1 MSIELVVFDIAGTTM
16 NDEDSVSRCLQ
27 ESLAAV
33 GVRVAAANMNRVMGL
48 PKPEAIRILVSESPG
63 QAELIDRL
71 AEIHDDYVNRS
82 IRFYSTDPSVRE
94 VAGAGLALRALKKA
108 GIKVALNT
116 GFSRP
121 ITQTILDRLGWSK
134 SPLLDAVISSDE
146 VPHGRPRPDMIL
158 ALMQRLGINDAARVA
173 KVGDAPADLLE
184 GRNAGCGLIVGV
196 TEGTHTR
203 EQLEPYPHTHL
214 IGSVREL
221 PGIVIPNSAVA
232 S

>member
-1 MSIELVVFDIAGTTM
+1 MPIELVVLDMAGTTV

-27 ESLAAV
+27 ESLATV
-33 GVRVAAANMNRVMGL
+33 GVTVALADVNRLMGL
-48 PKPEAIRILVSESPG
+48 PKPEAIRILVSASPR
-63 QAELIDRL
+63 QAELIDRV
-71 AEIHDDYVNRS
+71 AEIHDDFVSRS

-94 VAGAGLALRALKKA
+94 VAGAEETFRALKQA

-146 VPHGRPRPDMIL
+146 VPRGRPHPDMIL
-158 ALMQRLGINDAARVA
+158 ALMQRLAIKDAARVA

-184 GRNAGCGLIVGV
+184 GQKAGCGLVVGV

-203 EQLEPYPHTHL
+203 EQLAPYPHTHL
-214 IGSVREL
+214 IGSVKEL
-221 PGIVIPNSAVA
+221 PGLVIPNPTVA
-232 S
+232 R